1 MGSGGLSRVLA
12 VASNTFREAIRER
25 VLYNLLFFAMVMTVS
40 GLLLGRLSI
49 RQDEKMLKD
58 IALAA
63 MDLFGTAIAI
73 FVGVGLVSKELERR
87 SLYPL
92 LAKPVTRDE
101 FLLGKF
107 AGLSFTL
114 LVNVSVMAAGLYL
127 TLFLTGRPLD
137 LRLLAAVFPILL
149 SLVLTVAVVL
159 LFSILFTSTALAAFA
174 SLILVVA
181 GRFSDVIR
189 NMREVA
195 PGAPAWLIQGL
206 YYGLPNYR
214 NFDFK
219 DRVVYGDPIS
229 TADLGWVTVYTA
241 VYVAIV
247 LGIALAAFRR
257 REFV

>member
-1 MGSGGLSRVLA
+1 

-25 VLYNLLFFAMVMTVS
+25 VLYNLLFFAVVMTAS

-49 RQDEKMLKD
+49 RQDEKIIKD

-73 FVGVGLVSKELERR
+73 FVGVGLVSKEIERR

-92 LAKPVTRDE
+92 IAKPVTRDE

-114 LVNVSVMAAGLYL
+114 FVNVTVMAAGLYL
-127 TLFLTGRPLD
+127 TLALTGGRLD
-137 LRLLAAVFPILL
+137 PRLLAAVFPIFL
-149 SLVLTVAVVL
+149 SLVLTVSLAL
-159 LFSILFTSTALAAFA
+159 LFSIFTSTALAAFG
-174 SLILVVA
+174 SMILVIA

-189 NMREVA
+189 NMQEVA
-195 PGAPAWLIQGL
+195 PGTPSWLIRGV
-206 YYGLPNYR
+206 YYVLPNYQ

-219 DRVVYGDPIS
+219 NRVVYGDPV
-229 TADLGWVTVYTA
+229 AAGDLAWVTAYAAVYTA
-241 VYVAIV
+241 VV
-247 LGIALAAFRR
+247 LGIAVWSFRR

>member
-12 VASNTFREAIRER
+12 VASNTFRETIRER
-25 VLYNLLFFAMVMTVS
+25 VLYNLLFFAIVMTAS

-49 RQDEKMLKD
+49 RQDEKIIKD

-73 FVGVGLVSKELERR
+73 FVGVGLVSKEIERR

-92 LAKPVTRDE
+92 IAKPVTRDE
-101 FLLGKF
+101 FLIGKF
-107 AGLSFTL
+107 GGLSFTL
-114 LVNVSVMAAGLYL
+114 FVNVTVMAAGLYL
-127 TLFLTGRPLD
+127 TLLLTGGRIEA
-137 LRLLAAVFPILL
+137 RLLAAVFPIFL
-149 SLVLTVAVVL
+149 SLVLTVSLAL
-159 LFSILFTSTALAAFA
+159 LFSIFTSTTLAAFG
-174 SLILVVA
+174 SLIVVVA

-195 PGAPAWLIQGL
+195 PGTPSWLIQGL
-206 YYGLPNYR
+206 YYALPNYH

-219 DRVVYGDPIS
+219 DRVVYGDPV
-229 TADLGWVTVYTA
+229 TAGELALVTAYAAAYTA
-241 VYVAIV
+241 VVIGA
-247 LGIALAAFRR
+247 ALWAFRR

>member
-1 MGSGGLSRVLA
+1 MGSRGLSRILA
-12 VASNTFREAIRER
+12 VASNTFRETIRER
-25 VLYNLLFFAMVMTVS
+25 VLYNLLFFAIVMTVC
-40 GLLLGRLSI
+40 GLLLGQISI
-49 RQDEKMLKD
+49 RQDEKIIKD

-92 LAKPVTRDE
+92 MAKPLTRDE

-114 LVNVSVMAAGLYL
+114 LVNVMVMAGGLYL
-127 TLFLTGRPLD
+127 TLLLTGRPTD
-137 LRLLAAVFPILL
+137 LRLLAAVFPIFL
-149 SLVLTVAVVL
+149 SLVLTVSLAL
-159 LFSILFTSTALAAFA
+159 LFSIFTSTALAAFG
-174 SLILVVA
+174 SMILVVA

-189 NMREVA
+189 NMHEVS
-195 PGAPAWLIQGL
+195 PGTPSWLIQGL
-206 YYGLPNYR
+206 YYALPNYR

-229 TADLGWVTVYTA
+229 AGDLAWVTAYAAVYTS
-241 VYVAIV
+241 IV
-247 LGIALAAFRR
+247 LGLALWSFRR

>member
-1 MGSGGLSRVLA
+1 MGSRGLTRVLA

-25 VLYNLLFFAMVMTVS
+25 VLYNLLFFAIVMTAS

-49 RQDEKMLKD
+49 RQDEKIIKD

-73 FVGVGLVSKELERR
+73 FVGVGLVSKEIERR
-87 SLYPL
+87 SLHPL
-92 LAKPVTRDE
+92 MAKPLTRDE
-101 FLLGKF
+101 FLIGKF

-114 LVNVSVMAAGLYL
+114 LVNVVVMAAGLYL
-127 TLFLTGRPLD
+127 TLLLTGGRTD
-137 LRLLAAVFPILL
+137 VRLLAAVFPIFL
-149 SLVLTVAVVL
+149 SLVLTVSLAL
-159 LFSILFTSTALAAFA
+159 LFSIFTSTTLAAFG
-174 SLILVVA
+174 SMILVVA

-195 PGAPAWLIQGL
+195 PGAPSWLIQGL
-206 YYGLPNYR
+206 YYTLPNYH

-219 DRVVYGDPIS
+219 DRVVYGDPV
-229 TADLGWVTVYTA
+229 TGGDLAWVTAYAAVYTSF
-241 VYVAIV
+241 VIGVA
-247 LGIALAAFRR
+247 LWSFRR

>member
-1 MGSGGLSRVLA
+1 

-25 VLYNLLFFAMVMTVS
+25 VLYNLLFFAVVMTVS

-49 RQDEKMLKD
+49 RQDEKIIKD

-63 MDLFGTAIAI
+63 MDLFGTVIAV
-73 FVGVGLVSKELERR
+73 FVGVGLVSKEIERR

-92 LAKPVTRDE
+92 LAKPLSRDE

-114 LVNVSVMAAGLYL
+114 LVNVTVMAAGLYL
-127 TLFLTGRPLD
+127 TLALTGGRLD
-137 LRLLAAVFPILL
+137 PRLLAAVFPIFL
-149 SLVLTVAVVL
+149 SLVLTVSLAL
-159 LFSILFTSTALAAFA
+159 LFSIFTSTALAAFG
-174 SLILVVA
+174 SMILVIA

-189 NMREVA
+189 NMQEVA
-195 PGAPAWLIQGL
+195 PGTPSWLIRGV
-206 YYGLPNYR
+206 YFVLPNYQ

-219 DRVVYGDPIS
+219 NRVVYGDPV
-229 TADLGWVTVYTA
+229 AAGDLAWVTAYAAVYTA
-241 VYVAIV
+241 VV
-247 LGIALAAFRR
+247 LGIAVWSFRR

>member
-1 MGSGGLSRVLA
+1 

-25 VLYNLLFFAMVMTVS
+25 VLYNLLFFAVVMTVS

-49 RQDEKMLKD
+49 RQDEKIIKD

-73 FVGVGLVSKELERR
+73 FVGVGLVSKEIERR

-92 LAKPVTRDE
+92 IAKPVTRDE

-114 LVNVSVMAAGLYL
+114 LVNVTVMAAGLYL
-127 TLFLTGRPLD
+127 TLALTGGRLD
-137 LRLLAAVFPILL
+137 PRLLAAVFPIFL
-149 SLVLTVAVVL
+149 SLVLTVSLAL
-159 LFSILFTSTALAAFA
+159 LFSIFTSTALAAFG
-174 SLILVVA
+174 SMILVIA

-189 NMREVA
+189 NMQEVA
-195 PGAPAWLIQGL
+195 PGTPSWLIRGV
-206 YYGLPNYR
+206 YFVLPNYQ

-219 DRVVYGDPIS
+219 NRVVYGDPV
-229 TADLGWVTVYTA
+229 AAGDLAWVTAYAAVYTA
-241 VYVAIV
+241 VV
-247 LGIALAAFRR
+247 LGIAVWSFRR

>member
-1 MGSGGLSRVLA
+1 LSRILA
-12 VASNTFREAIRER
+12 VASNTFRETIRER
-25 VLYNLLFFAMVMTVS
+25 VLYNLLFFAIVMTVS
-40 GLLLGRLSI
+40 GLLLGQISI
-49 RQDEKMLKD
+49 RQDEKIIKD

-63 MDLFGTAIAI
+63 MDLFGTAIAV
-73 FVGVGLVSKELERR
+73 FVGVGLVSKEIERR

-92 LAKPVTRDE
+92 MAKPITRDE

-114 LVNVSVMAAGLYL
+114 LVNVTVMAAGLYL

-137 LRLLAAVFPILL
+137 LRLLASVFTIFL

-174 SLILVVA
+174 SMILVVA

-189 NMREVA
+189 NMREVS
-195 PGAPAWLIQGL
+195 PGTPSWLIQGL
-206 YYGLPNYR
+206 YYALPNYR

-219 DRVVYGDPIS
+219 DRVVYGDPI
-229 TADLGWVTVYTA
+229 AAGDLAWVTTYAAVYTS
-241 VYVAIV
+241 IV
-247 LGIALAAFRR
+247 LGIALWSFRR

>member
-114 LVNVSVMAAGLYL
+114 FVNVTVMAAGLYL
-127 TLFLTGRPLD
+127 TLALTGGRTD
-137 LRLLAAVFPILL
+137 LRLLAAVLPIYL
-149 SLVLTVAVVL
+149 SLVLTVSLTL
-159 LFSILFTSTALAAFA
+159 LFSIFTSTALAAFG

-189 NMREVA
+189 NMQEVA
-195 PGAPAWLIQGL
+195 PGAPSWLVTGL
-206 YYGLPNYR
+206 YYALPNYH

-219 DRVVYGDPIS
+219 DRVVYGDPVAA
-229 TADLGWVTVYTA
+229 ADLLWVTAYGVLYTS
-241 VYVAIV
+241 VV
-247 LGIALAAFRR
+247 LGMALWSFRR
-257 REFV
+257 RELV